1 VQTREITKLAVLIAV
16 GVALPYFFHVSGLPG
31 QVFLPMHI
39 PAFLGGFLLRSGGEA
54 FLAGL
59 ILPPLNFL
67 VSGRP
72 VFPALIAMM
81 FELGVYG
88 LSTFL
93 FYWRLRWGILS
104 SLIVAMFLGRGVFL
118 LSSWI
123 LFSLLG
129 RSFGLIP
136 LLQTLF
142 IVALPGILVQLILLP
157 FLAGALLKR
166 EKETLRFF

>member
-1 VQTREITKLAVLIAV
+1 MQTREITKVAVLIAI
-16 GVALPYFFHVSGLPG
+16 GVALPYFFHVSGIPG

-39 PAFLGGFLLRSGGEA
+39 PVLLGGFLLRGGGEA

-72 VFPALIAMM
+72 VFPSLVTMM

-88 LSTFL
+88 LSAFW
-93 FYWRLRWGILS
+93 FYRCLHWGILS
-104 SLIVAMFLGRGVFL
+104 SLVMAIFLGRGAFL

-142 IVALPGILVQLILLP
+142 IVALPGILVQLILIP

-166 EKETLRFF
+166 EKETPRFF